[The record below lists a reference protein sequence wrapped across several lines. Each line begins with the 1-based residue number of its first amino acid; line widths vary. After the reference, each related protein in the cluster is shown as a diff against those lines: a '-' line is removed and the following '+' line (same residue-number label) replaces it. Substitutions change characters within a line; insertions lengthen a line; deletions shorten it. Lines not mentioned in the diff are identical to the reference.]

1 MVPGVPSGDRGN
13 WVLESLRDRSLDACF
28 AKKAY
33 ERLMQFRA
41 FPERVDPRI
50 LSLERFDKFG
60 TSEHFSGR
68 KKRKI
73 LIKKG

>member
-1 MVPGVPSGDRGN
+1 M
-13 WVLESLRDRSLDACF
+13 RDRSLDACF

-33 ERLMQFRA
+33 ESLKQFRA
-41 FPERVDPRI
+41 FPEWVDPRI

-68 KKRKI
+68 KRRKI